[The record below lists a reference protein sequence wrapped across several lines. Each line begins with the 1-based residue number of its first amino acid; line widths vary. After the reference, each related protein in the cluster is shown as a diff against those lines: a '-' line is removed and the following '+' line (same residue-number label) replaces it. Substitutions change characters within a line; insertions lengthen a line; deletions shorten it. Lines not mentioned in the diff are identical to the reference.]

1 MFEAYITNTAL
12 YPMMGIEVGTTVHF
26 PTTTQEVQAAL
37 AKIGIDGK
45 RYSEV
50 FITSFDSDVLGL
62 YDYLDEYENIDELN
76 ELGHALLEVRD
87 KDGLETFEAA
97 LVLGKHTGSV
107 KDLINLTQ
115 NLDLYRF
122 YPDISDDEG
131 LGHLYADEL
140 GTIDIPEH
148 IQGYFDYEAY
158 GRDMRINEGGVFA
171 PGGYVAADP
180 VGFKEHYHGTQDI
193 SPEHRVFAY
202 LYQGR
207 DVKEAKDRCLKDQI
221 LVIAPHEAL
230 IPSDTWLKCRKKL
243 MANTTFQQGRKPKNT
258 WLAGKIKCGHCGYA
272 LKATHVPNST
282 GYFRCTKRTENKGC
296 PGCGKIRKEEFE
308 QFIFSAMQERFKD
321 FQILHGQEE
330 KVNPKLTAYQV
341 ELAQVEAEIEKL
353 LDTLTGANATLLAY
367 ANKKIEELDTRRQ
380 TISKAIANLS
390 VETISPQQIKK
401 LSYYLD
407 NWESIDFDDKRKAA
421 DGLISTIKATSDRVQ
436 IEWKI

>member
-76 ELGHALLEVRD
+76 ELGHALLEVQD
-87 KDGLETFEAA
+87 KGGLETFEAA

-180 VGFKEHYHGTQDI
+180 VGFKEH
-193 SPEHRVFAY
+193 
-202 LYQGR
+202 
-207 DVKEAKDRCLKDQI
+207 
-221 LVIAPHEAL
+221 
-230 IPSDTWLKCRKKL
+230 
-243 MANTTFQQGRKPKNT
+243 
-258 WLAGKIKCGHCGYA
+258 
-272 LKATHVPNST
+272 
-282 GYFRCTKRTENKGC
+282 
-296 PGCGKIRKEEFE
+296 
-308 QFIFSAMQERFKD
+308 
-321 FQILHGQEE
+321 
-330 KVNPKLTAYQV
+330 
-341 ELAQVEAEIEKL
+341 
-353 LDTLTGANATLLAY
+353 
-367 ANKKIEELDTRRQ
+367 
-380 TISKAIANLS
+380 
-390 VETISPQQIKK
+390 
-401 LSYYLD
+401 
-407 NWESIDFDDKRKAA
+407 
-421 DGLISTIKATSDRVQ
+421 
-436 IEWKI
+436 